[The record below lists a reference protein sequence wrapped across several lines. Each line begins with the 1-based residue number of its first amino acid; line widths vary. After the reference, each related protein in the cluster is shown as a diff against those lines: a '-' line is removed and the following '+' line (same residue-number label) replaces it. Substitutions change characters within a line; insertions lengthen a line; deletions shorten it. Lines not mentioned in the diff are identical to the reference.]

1 MASLW
6 RRAMVYLGLQ
16 DDDEF
21 DDYADYDYDDDGE
34 EPPPVRETR
43 EPAPVRE
50 LQNAPPGPVRS
61 QAEFREQAPLDTGL
75 VRPVPRDDTPSMTPP
90 RPAVVRTQPTAAR
103 VHVVEPQGF
112 NDAQEVGDRLKAG
125 QPVMLNLRGLSRE
138 LQRRLIDFSS
148 GLAYAVGATMQKV
161 DDHVFLL
168 TPNNVDVSQE
178 EKERLRAK
186 GLYRI

>member
-1 MASLW
+1 MAATW
-6 RRAMVYLGLQ
+6 RRAMVYLGLV
-16 DDDEF
+16 DEPE
-21 DDYADYDYDDDGE
+21 DEDGVGMASRGPDAGPTLRPSSRE
-34 EPPPVRETR
+34 EG
-43 EPAPVRE
+43 PA
-50 LQNAPPGPVRS
+50 A
-61 QAEFREQAPLDTGL
+61 
-75 VRPVPRDDTPSMTPP
+75 P
-90 RPAVVRTQPTAAR
+90 RPSVVRTMPSASTAAR
-103 VHVVEPQGF
+103 VHVVEPRGF

-168 TPNNVDVSQE
+168 TPTNVDVSQE

-186 GLYRI
+186 GLFRV